1 MVKKVRERRSYSCS
15 GGSGGVE
22 AWVMCCSRSCG
33 GSLCTGVVF
42 TGQSVT
48 VGVCVFTGEGTVAV
62 SSGVVPGGT
71 SFSMGCSNI
80 DTFGLDS
87 GHRFECDLSQRVG
100 LHMGC
105 AWVIGCLGTYLS

>member
-1 MVKKVRERRSYSCS
+1 MEV
-15 GGSGGVE
+15 GG
-22 AWVMCCSRSCG
+22 CG

-48 VGVCVFTGEGTVAV
+48 VGVCIFTGEGTVAV
-62 SSGVVPGGT
+62 SSDVGPGGT
-71 SFSMGCSNI
+71 LFNMACSNI

-87 GHRFECDLSQRVG
+87 GHRFDLRQRMG

-105 AWVIGCLGTYLS
+105 AWVVGCGSR

>member
-1 MVKKVRERRSYSCS
+1 MV
-15 GGSGGVE
+15 
-22 AWVMCCSRSCG
+22 CCLRSCG

-62 SSGVVPGGT
+62 SSDDVSGGT
-71 SFSMGCSNI
+71 LFSMGCSNI